1 MPTNPNPEGPTAE
14 YEHNF
19 KAFRDFTQT
28 CTWPDIPPEIKFG
41 MHPRNVLDAYPGSG
55 EKILLFFHGGAW
67 VKGDKKNYSF
77 MKVAF
82 PDSTVV
88 IPNYVRL
95 TDDNATWNEL
105 LSSAEFAYEWTY
117 ENLGRDIV
125 LCGHSAGGHLAAY
138 LASKFGCRGAVCISG
153 LYDLPKLFNSYPTT
167 YYPEAA
173 WPELGEVV
181 YSSPAYMPPP
191 KCDKV
196 ILVRGECEAHMGD
209 HMKALRTFWSETPGE
224 DIVVRQADHWT
235 VMQSVYNYDGLAHLA
250 IKDMLT

>member
-1 MPTNPNPEGPTAE
+1 MTLPPSEGPVAE

-28 CTWPDIPPEIKFG
+28 CRWPDDIKEISYG
-41 MHPRNVLDAYPGSG
+41 NHSR
-55 EKILLFFHGGAW
+55 EKIDVYWGALESPVLFFIHGGAW

-77 MKVAF
+77 MKVSF
-82 PDSTVV
+82 PDTTVV
-88 IPNYVRL
+88 IPNYIRL
-95 TDDNATWNEL
+95 VDDGATWEEL
-105 LSSAEFAYEWTY
+105 LRSIEAAYQWTMD
-117 ENLGRDIV
+117 NVSDNIV
-125 LCGHSAGGHLAAY
+125 LCGHSAGAHLAAY
-138 LASKFGCRGAVCISG
+138 LASKYGCRGAVCVSG

-181 YSSPAYMPPP
+181 YSSPAYMKPPD
-191 KCDKV
+191 CDKL
-196 ILVRGECEAHMGD
+196 ILVRGEAEIHMRD
-209 HMKALRTFWSETPGE
+209 HMRALRAYWSDVPGE

-250 IKDMLT
+250 LKDMLT